1 MFEYTPLFMILIV
14 LALLFNFIKCYYNG
28 GIRNNLLNIFTNITF
43 IIYLFITPTVFYF
56 SQQYMAFQMDVK
68 EYFGIGFLQIFLHLV
83 FYNWGY
89 FGFAK
94 KKAKVMTYTNLN
106 SRKLFGKEIEVK
118 MLIIFSSI
126 YLAVFLN
133 TLSAGIN
140 LLDVILGKYG
150 EPTLG
155 LRGGSYYIQNLADSL
170 IGLLVIAFYFKIK
183 PRYFNLMLIFTLP
196 LFLVLG
202 FRYRLILS
210 FFGIFL
216 IYIYDNQVKFKAL
229 VKYVAIAAISFY
241 VLLLLT
247 QNRTVIYMQQ
257 FDKISYDIAD
267 FDFEIIFSQS
277 RGSMIDFAVYQYI
290 DNNDASID
298 YGTTLIGY
306 IFMKMTPA
314 SFFAGGVKPYPP
326 PQLLIIDDAINGT
339 RDNGEAVTSLGGAF
353 IAFYY
358 PGIYLLAFLL
368 GLTIAKLQ
376 NRFEK
381 SDLSMV
387 GGIIANLALFQWI
400 TRGYF
405 PQEIDHLAYMLFP
418 ILLLMYFAK
427 KKKRVKNSIKSI
439 IN

>member
-14 LALLFNFIKCYYNG
+14 LALLFNFIKSYYNG
-28 GIRNNLLNIFTNITF
+28 GVRNNLLNIFTNITF
-43 IIYLFITPTVFYF
+43 IIYLFITPTVYYF
-56 SQQYMAFQMDVK
+56 TQQYMAFHMDVK

-94 KKAKVMTYTNLN
+94 KKAKVMTFTNLE
-106 SRKLFGKEIEVK
+106 RRILFGKEIEMK

-133 TLSAGIN
+133 TLAAGIN
-140 LLDVILGKYG
+140 LLDVILGRYG

-183 PRYFNLMLIFTLP
+183 PRYINLMLIFTLP

-216 IYIYDNQVKFKAL
+216 IYIYDNQIKFKSF
-229 VKYVAIAAISFY
+229 VKYISIAGIAFY
-241 VLLLLT
+241 LLLVLT
-247 QNRTVIYMQQ
+247 ANRRAIFMQDFNQ
-257 FDKISYDIAD
+257 ATYDIS
-267 FDFEIIFSQS
+267 DFEFDEIYTQS
-277 RGSMIDFAVYQYI
+277 RGSMIDFAVYQHI
-290 DNNDASID
+290 DNNEASID
-298 YGTTLIGY
+298 YGETLIGY
-306 IFMKMTPA
+306 IFIKMMPA
-314 SFFAGGVKPYPP
+314 ALFKGGVKPYPP
-326 PQLLIIDDAINGT
+326 PSFFIIDDAINGT

-358 PGIYLLAFLL
+358 PGIYLFAFLL

-387 GGIIANLALFQWI
+387 GSIIASLALFQWI

-427 KKKRVKNSIKSI
+427 KKKRVKAIVVQTTL
-439 IN
+439 

>member
-1 MFEYTPLFMILIV
+1 MFEYTPLFMVLIV
-14 LALLFNFIKCYYNG
+14 LVFLFNFIKCYKNG
-28 GIRNNLLNIFTNITF
+28 GVRNNLLNIFTNITF
-43 IIYLFITPTVFYF
+43 IIYLFITPTVYYF
-56 SQQYMAFQMDVK
+56 TQQYMAFQMDVK

-83 FYNWGY
+83 FYNLGY

-94 KKAKVMTYTNLN
+94 RKAKAMIHTNLEK
-106 SRKLFGKEIEVK
+106 RKLFGKEIEIK

-126 YLAVFLN
+126 FLAVFLN
-133 TLSAGIN
+133 TLSVGIN

-155 LRGGSYYIQNLADSL
+155 LKGGSYYIQNLADSL

-183 PRYFNLMLIFTLP
+183 PRYFNLMLIFALP
-196 LFLVLG
+196 LFLILG

-210 FFGIFL
+210 LFGIFL
-216 IYIYDNQVKFKAL
+216 IYLYDNQVKFKAL
-229 VKYVAIAAISFY
+229 IKYIAIAAVSFY
-241 VLLLLT
+241 ALLLLT

-267 FDFEIIFSQS
+267 FDTDIIFGQS
-277 RGSMIDFAVYQYI
+277 RGSMIDFAVYQHI
-290 DNNDASID
+290 GNNEASID
-298 YGTTLIGY
+298 YGETMIVY
-306 IFMKMTPA
+306 IFIKMMPA
-314 SFFAGGVKPYPP
+314 TLFKGGVKPYPP
-326 PQLLIIDDAINGT
+326 PSFLIIDEAINGT
-339 RDNGEAVTSLGGAF
+339 RDNGEAVTSLGAAF

-358 PGIYLLAFLL
+358 PGIYLFAFLL

-387 GGIIANLALFQWI
+387 GSIIANLALFQWI

-405 PQEIDHLAYMLFP
+405 PQEVDHLCYMLFP
-418 ILLLMYFAK
+418 IFLLQYFAK
-427 KKKRVKNSIKSI
+427 KKKRFKQI
-439 IN
+439 IPLK